1 MVDASS
7 RETKS
12 RELIRLALV
21 LRTGLDPASPPR
33 HRGSTDRTSPM
44 ILFRFSLLRFSG
56 RAVPASVMTMLFLV
70 SPARSAGTDFR
81 FEIVQV
87 QPAGKD
93 LTDVTVKLTHLP
105 DGKPVTGA
113 VIFQATADMGPSGM
127 GVMTGK
133 VTPQP
138 AEPAGFYR
146 FRTETGMA
154 GKWALTLT
162 AKIPGENDTVRGTV
176 TFDAK

>member
-1 MVDASS
+1 M
-7 RETKS
+7 T
-12 RELIRLALV
+12 
-21 LRTGLDPASPPR
+21 
-33 HRGSTDRTSPM
+33 
-44 ILFRFSLLRFSG
+44 LRFSG
-56 RAVPASVMTMLFLV
+56 RAMLASVATTLFLV
-70 SPARSAGTDFR
+70 APACAAGTDFR

-113 VIFQATADMGPSGM
+113 VIFQAKADMGPSGM

-133 VTPQP
+133 VTPQ
-138 AEPAGFYR
+138 AADPAGFYR
-146 FRTETGMA
+146 FHAVTGMA